1 MSASY
6 PVKIK
11 RQNRKSMSMR
21 LTYDGVV
28 VCIPHWMK
36 PSDKRVKAFIEDG
49 LLKVGSMQLPERVE
63 HNTRDD
69 IRAMVAEWSAQ
80 MALAPQ
86 RVGFRKM
93 TSRWGSCSSKGSILL
108 NSALCFVPRSLA
120 EYVVVHELVHL
131 RVFNHGPEFKAM
143 MTHYLPDWRARQ
155 AELRRIPL

>member
-36 PSDKRVKAFIEDG
+36 PNDKRVKAFIEDG
-49 LLKVGSMQLPERVE
+49 LRKVGDLQLPERVE
-63 HNTRDD
+63 QITREQ
-69 IRAMVAEWSAQ
+69 IRAMVVEWSLR
-80 MALAPQ
+80 MGVAPN

-93 TSRWGSCSSKGSILL
+93 TSRWGSCSSTGRISL
-108 NSALCFVPRSLA
+108 NSALCFVPAPLA

-131 RVFNHGPEFKAM
+131 HVFNHGAEFKAL
-143 MTHYLPDWRARQ
+143 MTHYLPDWQSRQ